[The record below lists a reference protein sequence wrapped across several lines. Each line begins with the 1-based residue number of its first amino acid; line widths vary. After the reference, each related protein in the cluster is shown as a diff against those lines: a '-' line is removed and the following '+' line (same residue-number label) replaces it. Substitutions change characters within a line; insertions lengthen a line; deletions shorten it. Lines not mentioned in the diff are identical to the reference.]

1 MQRTESAKQT
11 GRKSGIEL
19 LRILSM
25 LMIVGHHYSVHGGFS
40 FSTDSITLQ
49 KLWVQWLSLGG
60 KIGVNLFMLI
70 SGYFLINS
78 SKIKLEKILKFLGQA
93 FFYSVAITLFF
104 YLTKIDGV
112 IRLKTVIK
120 SLFPLSSSAWWYATC
135 YFVIYLFSPF
145 INKLLK
151 SLGKRKHLCLIL
163 LMTILFCV
171 TNELIFVGGS
181 FAMNST
187 AWLLYLYILAGYI
200 RLYKDE
206 IKIKHCIL
214 WGTLSY
220 ILTFLT
226 AVSLDLL
233 GLKVTRLGKV
243 ATFYFGMNTL
253 PVLLTSVLLFIG
265 FKNLEIKKNKIINT
279 IAASTFGIY
288 LLHDSVL
295 SRHYLW
301 TTLFKNKSY
310 INSVNLFGHSV
321 ICILVVFFGCS
332 AVELIRIHTIEK
344 LWMRFVNR
352 VCPKISKTISKG
364 VSIIEAHF

>member
-1 MQRTESAKQT
+1 MESIISSKQT

-19 LRILSM
+19 LRIFSM

-40 FSTDSITLQ
+40 FSTNNITIQ

-78 SKIKLEKILKFLGQA
+78 SNIKLEKILKFWGQV

-112 IRLKTVIK
+112 NSMKTVIK

-135 YFVIYLFSPF
+135 YFVIYLFSPY
-145 INKLLK
+145 INQLLK
-151 SLGKRKHLCLIL
+151 GLGKRKHLCLIL

-171 TNELIFVGGS
+171 SNELIFVGGS
-181 FAMNST
+181 FAMNNTS
-187 AWLLYLYILAGYI
+187 WLLYLYILAGYI

-206 IKIKHCIL
+206 IKTKHCIL

-233 GLKVTRLGKV
+233 GIRVTRLGKV

-253 PVLLTSVLLFIG
+253 PVLITSVLLFIG
-265 FKNLEIKKNKIINT
+265 FKNLDIKSSKIINT

-295 SRHYLW
+295 FRHYLW
-301 TTLFKNKSY
+301 ITLFKNKSY

-321 ICILVVFFGCS
+321 ICILLVFFGCS
-332 AVELIRIHTIEK
+332 VVELFRIHTIEK
-344 LWMRFVNR
+344 LWMRYVNR
-352 VCPKISKTISKG
+352 ICPKISQTISKG
-364 VSIIEAHF
+364 ISAVEAHF